1 MDNIQYE
8 IKTEIGPLYM
18 VASPKGLNGLY
29 RQKQNAPMVKELD
42 RTKPIERVLAKTAKQ
57 LDEYF
62 SGKRKVFDIPFD
74 LRGTSFQKL
83 VWSQLLKIPFGAT
96 VAYRDIALRI
106 KNPKAMRAVGSA
118 NGKNPIC
125 IIIPCH
131 RVIAADGSLGGYSGG
146 LSMKRKLLALE
157 RSAA

>member
-1 MDNIQYE
+1 MENIQYE
-8 IKTEIGPLYM
+8 MKADIGILYL

-29 RQKQNAPMVKELD
+29 RQKQKAPMVRKLNQ
-42 RTKPIERVLAKTAKQ
+42 TKPAERILAKTVKQ

-62 SGKRKVFDIPFD
+62 SGERKVFDIPFD
-74 LRGTSFQKL
+74 LQGTSFQKL
-83 VWSQLLKIPFGAT
+83 VWRQLSNIPFGTT
-96 VAYRDIALRI
+96 VAYRDIAQKI

-146 LSMKRKLLALE
+146 LAMKRKLLALE
-157 RSAA
+157 HSAV